1 MSLMSSSVYIMY
13 VLLCPFL
20 KKFFSTK
27 ARLSILKISLLF
39 SLFPFPHYK
48 YPIQDLLSLIVPFE
62 QKADFPPEFLPIYI
76 LYDGRIV
83 MSKLT
88 MAIFVTTFVFLLFVA
103 LILIL
108 RLIKFK
114 KIKSRLSL
122 ICPEVKDENTLG
134 LVQKICS
141 DEKLKQPAAILETDK
156 LGAMTFGILKPTV
169 LLPSEK
175 IGDKRLKYILRHELA
190 HIRHRDYVYKLL
202 LLAAKTLH
210 WFNPLVHLM
219 AAEFERV
226 SEIYADDEVCRDLD
240 KNETRDYGK
249 LILEAAS
256 GSPDKII
263 RKPSYVPISSFETKN
278 SKIIKERLIEMKRNK
293 KHGLLNRLAA
303 FVLTGLIL
311 FSNTL
316 LVFAYRDSTVI
327 SCFEPDDYEIKDF
340 DKWEEDPYTFQP
352 EKFVFTDD
360 IEGYFV
366 DEDDNIIP
374 VYKDNGDSTE
384 STCDHTY
391 VSGTLSKHE
400 KHSDGGC
407 TMYLYECQRC
417 SRCGY
422 TIAGALKNKIEY
434 TVCPH

>member
-1 MSLMSSSVYIMY
+1 MSLMSSSVYILY

-27 ARLSILKISLLF
+27 VRLSILKISLLF
-39 SLFPFPHYK
+39 SLFPFPHYR
-48 YPIQDLLSLIVPFE
+48 YLIQELLSLIVPFE
-62 QKADFPPEFLPIYI
+62 QNEGPPYFMPIYI
-76 LYDGRIV
+76 LNDGRVV

-88 MAIFVTTFVFLLFVA
+88 MAFFVTTFVFISFAA

-108 RLIKFK
+108 RLTEFK
-114 KIKSRLSL
+114 KIKGRLSL

-134 LVQKICS
+134 LVRKICS
-141 DEKLKQPAAILETDK
+141 DKRITQPAAILETDR

-175 IGDKRLKYILRHELA
+175 IGDKHLEYILKHELA

-226 SEIYADDEVCRDLD
+226 SEIYADDVVCRDLD
-240 KNETRDYGK
+240 KNEIRDYGW

-263 RKPSYVPISSFETKN
+263 KKPSYTPISSFETKN

-293 KHGLLNRLAA
+293 KHGFLNRLAA
-303 FVLTGLIL
+303 FGLTGLIL
-311 FSNTL
+311 FANSL
-316 LVFAYRDSTVI
+316 LVFAYQDSTI
-327 SCFEPDDYEIKDF
+327 IDFSEPLGYEIKDF

-366 DEDDNIIP
+366 DEDNNIIP
-374 VYKDNGDSTE
+374 VYKDNGE
-384 STCDHTY
+384 SPNATCHHTY

-400 KHSDGGC
+400 KNSSGGC

-417 SRCGY
+417 TRCGY
-422 TIAGALKNKIEY
+422 TIPGALKNKIQY
-434 TVCPH
+434 AVCPH

>member
-1 MSLMSSSVYIMY
+1 MSLMSSSVYILY

-20 KKFFSTK
+20 KKFFSTRV
-27 ARLSILKISLLF
+27 RLSILKISLLF

-48 YPIQDLLSLIVPFE
+48 YRIQELLSLIVPFKLYE
-62 QKADFPPEFLPIYI
+62 AGFPSEFMTIYI
-76 LYDGRIV
+76 LYDGRVV
-83 MSKLT
+83 MSKFT
-88 MAIFVTTFVFLLFVA
+88 MAIFVITFVFILFAA

-108 RLIKFK
+108 RLTEFK
-114 KIKSRLSL
+114 KIKGRLSL
-122 ICPEVKDENTLG
+122 ICPEVKDENTIE

-156 LGAMTFGILKPTV
+156 FGAMTFGILKPTV

-175 IGDKRLKYILRHELA
+175 IGDKRLEYILRHEFA

-240 KNETRDYGK
+240 KNEIRDYGL

-256 GSPDKII
+256 GSHDKIM
-263 RKPSYVPISSFETKN
+263 KKTSYAPISSFETKN

-303 FVLTGLIL
+303 FGLTGLIL
-311 FSNTL
+311 LANSL
-316 LVFAYRDSTVI
+316 LVFAYQDSTTI
-327 SCFEPDDYEIKDF
+327 KSFKPEGYEINF
-340 DKWEEDPYTFQP
+340 DKWEEDPYSAYS

-360 IEGYFV
+360 IEGYVV
-366 DEDDNIIP
+366 DENNNIIP
-374 VYKDNGDSTE
+374 IYNDNGE
-384 STCDHTY
+384 SPNTSCNHTY
-391 VSGTLSKHE
+391 VSTTLSRHE
-400 KHSDGGC
+400 KHSNGSC
-407 TMYLYECQRC
+407 TVYLYDCQRC
-417 SRCGY
+417 TRCGY
-422 TIAGALKNKIEY
+422 TIAGALKNKIDY
-434 TVCPH
+434 AVCIH